1 MPGIDLFSTYTMLA
15 LIEQINTPPTFFRDR
30 YFPTGAEDIF
40 DSDKVLVE
48 YEKDGTTIAP
58 FVSDRVGDIPVDRSS
73 YSVSEYFPANIA
85 PSRILTADELK
96 KRGFGEALFAG
107 ASQAER
113 AARIQMKDL
122 RQLGDMITRREE
134 WMAVQTMLNN
144 ACTIQEYIDADTL
157 GAPKHINFYDK
168 DPAEHKYSIAKPWNN
183 GGNFFGDVKA
193 MCKLL
198 AERGVQPQDLVLGS
212 DVADEILNIERVQ
225 TLLDKNSG
233 IITGEIAEKL
243 TGYTG
248 VAFMGKINFGG
259 YKLNLFS
266 CDTTYTDEKGVMQKY
281 FPTNAAM
288 VTAPAIGSMKYANV
302 AQIEFG
308 KTDFEI
314 YTGSRIPRLEIK
326 NNTRKLVLTS
336 RPLATPKYY
345 APFCVAENVIA

>member
-15 LIEQINTPPTFFRDR
+15 LIEQINTPSTFFRDR
-30 YFPTGAEDIF
+30 YFPTSPEDTF

-48 YEKDGTTIAP
+48 YEKNGGVIAP
-58 FVSDRVGDIPVDRSS
+58 FVSDRAGDIPVDRAG
-73 YSVSEYFPANIA
+73 YTVSEYSPANIA
-85 PSRILTADELK
+85 PSRLLTLDDLK
-96 KRGFGEALFAG
+96 KRGFGEAIFSG
-107 ASQAER
+107 VSQAER

-168 DPAEHKYSIAKPWNN
+168 DPVEHKYSIAKSWNN

-198 AERGVQPQDLVLGS
+198 AARGVQPQDLVLGS

-225 TLLDKNSG
+225 KLLDKNSG

-248 VAFMGKINFGG
+248 VAFMGRINFGG
-259 YKLNLFS
+259 YTLNLFS
-266 CDTTYTDEKGVMQKY
+266 CDEEYTDEKGNTQKY
-281 FPTNAAM
+281 FPLNAAM
-288 VTAPAIGSMKYANV
+288 VTAPGIGAMRYANV
-302 AQIEFG
+302 TQIDFG
-308 KTDFEI
+308 QTEYST
-314 YTGSRIPRLEIK
+314 YTGSRVPRLEIEK
-326 NNTRKLVLTS
+326 NNRKLVLTS

-345 APFCVAENVIA
+345 LPFCVLDNAIE